1 MSIRTKLLLFVLCAF
16 LANIL
21 LVYGYYNLFLSKEIS
36 NFNSSMHEQLQAE
49 TDRITEEIENRKD
62 FEDILRTTAARDD
75 FLFQVSDEDGTLI
88 FPSR

>member
-21 LVYGYYNLFLSKEIS
+21 LVYGYYNLFFLRRFQTLIPVCT
-36 NFNSSMHEQLQAE
+36 NSQAE

-62 FEDILRTTAARDD
+62 FEDITHHCCT
-75 FLFQVSDEDGTLI
+75 G
-88 FPSR
+88 